1 MECESYVGSAIRV
14 VVAVCDIAVFTF
26 GMTGAVS
33 LPAGMCMIDEVELRG
48 EAEGL
53 NLFGGRL

>member
-1 MECESYVGSAIRV
+1 MGNAIRV

-33 LPAGMCMIDEVELRG
+33 LPAGMCMIDEVELGG